1 MTDDRCNAAMPRK
14 RSICISTVTRN
25 RPVMLQNLLA
35 SYAAMQIP
43 DDVHLHFLIIENNEE
58 ATLQPVVE
66 HFRSL
71 VPDLSV
77 QYELESRLGIAFAR
91 NRALECA
98 LAGGH
103 DLMTFADDDERVEPD
118 WLVELLVERDR
129 FDLDIVASPV
139 RCAPVAPDASFA
151 AQLVWAG
158 LNRRNR
164 RSEHKATVK
173 RRNNEANRILLAT
186 GSWMG
191 SLDFFRSTGLRFDN
205 ALGMAGG
212 EDWRLCRHAWELG
225 AKTGWTP
232 LAIAYETVP
241 LERLTFRYHFRRD
254 RDNSAVEICAK
265 LANCRITTLL
275 RVPGSIAS
283 RVVKLCSY
291 TIAAPFTRG
300 EALIRVAACMG
311 SITGICQG
319 CFGKTSSHYRQT
331 TGS

>member
-1 MTDDRCNAAMPRK
+1 M
-14 RSICISTVTRN
+14 TRN

-35 SYAAMQIP
+35 SYAAMHIP
-43 DDVHLHFLIIENNEE
+43 DDVHLHFLIVENNEE
-58 ATLQPVVE
+58 ATLRDIVE
-66 HFRSL
+66 LFRSQ

-77 QYELESRLGIAFAR
+77 QYELEPRLGIAFAR
-91 NRALECA
+91 NRALEFA
-98 LAGGH
+98 LDGNH
-103 DLMTFADDDERVEPD
+103 DLMTFADDDEQVEPD
-118 WLVELLVERDR
+118 WLVELLAERDR
-129 FDLDIVASPV
+129 GDLDMVASPV
-139 RCAPVAPDASFA
+139 RCAPVASNVSFA
-151 AQLVWAG
+151 ARLVWAG
-158 LNRRNR
+158 LNCRNR
-164 RSEHKATVK
+164 KSEYKATRK
-173 RRNNEANRILLAT
+173 RQNNEANRILLAT

-191 SLDFFRSTGLRFDN
+191 KLDFFRRTDLRFDN

-212 EDWRLCRHAWELG
+212 EDWRLCRHAWALG

-232 LAIAYETVP
+232 LAVAYETVP

-265 LANCRITTLL
+265 LANCRMTTLL
-275 RVPGSIAS
+275 RLPGSIAG
-283 RVVKLCSY
+283 RVLKLCSY
-291 TIAAPFTRG
+291 AIAAPFTRG